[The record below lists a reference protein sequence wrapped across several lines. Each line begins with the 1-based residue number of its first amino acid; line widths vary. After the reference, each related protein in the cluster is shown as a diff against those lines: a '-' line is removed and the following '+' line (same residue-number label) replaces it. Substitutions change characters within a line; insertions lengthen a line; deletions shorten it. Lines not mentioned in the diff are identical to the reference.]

1 MDTRR
6 YRMVVTSGLD
16 YVSTGAQVDARLRDW
31 LREPPKNYDIQ
42 AFAEGRNEIARGVTL
57 DHDSAT
63 GTGGAYG
70 RWRLRE
76 TAPDGTWQTTLVIR
90 QTESRPTRVQLDV
103 EHLPD
108 DPDTLP
114 TPAKTPRLAASLLD
128 VLQAR
133 DGLADVTRMPQVVE
147 AADIDSVIDE
157 LCDAERRLP
166 IVMATA
172 PNGADFDVWLERTLD
187 PLVRP
192 LAGLAILYALA
203 PGADNR
209 FNRLMEYHRVYGG
222 GTRTFLPGVDPA
234 WAADGQ
240 RHRVMS
246 HRVVAENPARA
257 RRLLA
262 QLPQGLATRAPLPPE
277 LDAVPVLRARTKESS
292 GSSELERLRDEN
304 HALFEILEEAGREQ
318 RVRADEIRDLK
329 NELQRARSDEI
340 TLIAEYDEQYRELH
354 ETRVQLVTVQKR
366 LLALGAAEA
375 AYAPDDGG
383 PAVPESFAEI
393 LERIEEMPRVH
404 FTGARKIT
412 LELDD
417 QAYGSSWVRMA
428 WDALLAL
435 RDYADVSVDAPA
447 DGAAFRDFKQ
457 WCEDA
462 PGGRHAISPRKVVRD
477 ESRTVKTNTVWRKER
492 TFPVPENVDP
502 ACRLFVGAHVRIGG
516 GNTVAPRLHY
526 HDAAR
531 AEHGIFIG
539 YIGPHLT
546 NTLT

>member
-16 YVSTGAQVDARLRDW
+16 YVGTGAQVDDRLRSW
-31 LREPPKNYDIQ
+31 LKEPPKTYDID

-63 GTGGAYG
+63 GTSGAYG

-76 TAPDGTWQTTLVIR
+76 TTPDGTWQTTVVIR
-90 QTESRPTRVQLDV
+90 QTGAGPTWVQLDV

-108 DPDTLP
+108 DPDALP
-114 TPAKTPRLAASLLD
+114 VPAKTPRLAGSLLD
-128 VLQAR
+128 VLRAR
-133 DGLADVTRMPQVVE
+133 DGLADVTRMPQVIEV
-147 AADIDSVIDE
+147 DDVDCVIDE
-157 LCDAERRLP
+157 LCDDRRRLP
-166 IVMATA
+166 VVVAST
-172 PNGADFDVWLERTLD
+172 PYGVDFDAWLERTVD

-192 LAGLAILYALA
+192 LAGLAILYVLA
-203 PGADNR
+203 PEAEPH
-209 FNRLMEYHRVYGG
+209 FNRALEYHQVFAGG
-222 GTRTFLPGVDPA
+222 IRTYLPGVDPA

-246 HRVVAENPARA
+246 RRAVIESPQRA

-262 QLPQGLATRAPLPPE
+262 QLPQSLATHAPLPTE
-277 LDAVPVLRARTKESS
+277 LDSVPVLRARTKE
-292 GSSELERLRDEN
+292 GVGTSELQRLRDEN

-329 NELQRARSDEI
+329 QELQQARRGESM
-340 TLIAEYDEQYRELH
+340 LAVEYDDQYRELQGAKAQV
-354 ETRVQLVTVQKR
+354 RVLQNR
-366 LLALGAAEA
+366 LLVLNAGEA
-375 AYAPDDGG
+375 AYTPAEPG
-383 PAVPESFAEI
+383 PVEPASFAEI
-393 LERIEEMPRVH
+393 LGRIDAMPHVH
-404 FTGARKIT
+404 FTGARKVT

-417 QAYGSSWVRMA
+417 QAYGSSWGRMT

-435 RDYADVSVDAPA
+435 RDYAD
-447 DGAAFRDFKQ
+447 AAAGGETSRDFKQ

-462 PGGRHAISPRKVVRD
+462 PDGMHAISPRKIVRD
-477 ESRTVKTNTVWRKER
+477 ESKSVKTKTDWRRER
-492 TFPVPENVDP
+492 TFPVPVDVDP
-502 ACRLFVGAHVRIGG
+502 TRKVFMGAHIRIGG

-526 HDAAR
+526 YDASCAT
-531 AEHGIFIG
+531 HGIFIG

>member
-1 MDTRR
+1 MDTNTRR

-16 YVSTGAQVDARLRDW
+16 YVGTGAQVDDRLRSW
-31 LREPPKNYDIQ
+31 LKEPPKTYDID

-63 GTGGAYG
+63 GTSGTYG

-76 TAPDGTWQTTLVIR
+76 TAPGGTWQTTVVIR
-90 QTESRPTRVQLDV
+90 QAATGPTWVQLDV

-108 DPDTLP
+108 DPDALP
-114 TPAKTPRLAASLLD
+114 VPAKTPRLAGSLLD

-147 AADIDSVIDE
+147 VDDVDSVIHE
-157 LCDAERRLP
+157 LCDEGRRLP
-166 IVMATA
+166 IVVAST
-172 PNGADFDVWLERTLD
+172 PNGADFDEWLERTVD

-192 LAGLAILYALA
+192 LAGLAILYVLA
-203 PGADNR
+203 PEAEPH
-209 FNRLMEYHRVYGG
+209 FNRALEYHKVFGG
-222 GTRTFLPGVDPA
+222 GVRTYLPGVDPA

-246 HRVVAENPARA
+246 RRTITESPQRA
-257 RRLLA
+257 RRLLT
-262 QLPQGLATRAPLPPE
+262 QLPQSLATHAPLPSA
-277 LDAVPVLRARTKESS
+277 LDSVPVLRARAKE
-292 GSSELERLRDEN
+292 GVGTSELERLRDEN

-329 NELQRARSDEI
+329 HELQKAQQGESM
-340 TLIAEYDEQYRELH
+340 LVVEYDEQYRELH
-354 ETRVQLVTVQKR
+354 GVKAQLLAVQKR
-366 LLALGAAEA
+366 LLVINAGEA
-375 AYAPDDGG
+375 AYMPVEPG
-383 PAVPESFAEI
+383 PADPTSFEEI
-393 LERIEEMPRVH
+393 LDRIAEMPRVH

-417 QAYGSSWVRMA
+417 QAYGSSWGRMT

-435 RDYADVSVDAPA
+435 RDYADAAVD
-447 DGAAFRDFKQ
+447 GETSRDFKQ
-457 WCEDA
+457 WCEDV
-462 PGGRHAISPRKVVRD
+462 PDGMHAISPRKIIRD
-477 ESRTVKTNTVWRKER
+477 ESKSVKTKTEWRKER
-492 TFPVPENVDP
+492 TFPVPEYVDP
-502 ACRLFVGAHVRIGG
+502 ARKVFMGAHVRIGG

-526 HDAAR
+526 YDGACAT
-531 AEHGIFIG
+531 HGIFIG

>member
-16 YVSTGAQVDARLRDW
+16 YVGTGARVDDRLRNW
-31 LREPPKNYDIQ
+31 LKEPPKQYDID

-63 GTGGAYG
+63 GASGTYG

-76 TAPDGTWQTTLVIR
+76 TTPDGTWQTTVVIR
-90 QTESRPTRVQLDV
+90 QAGAGPTWVQLDV

-108 DPDTLP
+108 DPHALP
-114 TPAKTPRLAASLLD
+114 VPAKTPRLAGNLLD

-133 DGLADVTRMPQVVE
+133 DGLADVTRMPQVIEV
-147 AADIDSVIDE
+147 DDVDSVIDE
-157 LCDAERRLP
+157 LCDERRRLP
-166 IVMATA
+166 VVVAST
-172 PNGADFDVWLERTLD
+172 PYGVDFDAWLEDTVD

-192 LAGLAILYALA
+192 LAGLAVLYVLA
-203 PGADNR
+203 PEAEPR
-209 FNRLMEYHRVYGG
+209 FNRALEHHQVFAGG
-222 GTRTFLPGVDPA
+222 IRTYLPGVDPA

-246 HRVVAENPARA
+246 RKAVTESPARA
-257 RRLLA
+257 RHLLA
-262 QLPQGLATRAPLPPE
+262 QLPQSLATHAPLPPA
-277 LDAVPVLRARTKESS
+277 LDSVPLLRARTKESA
-292 GSSELERLRDEN
+292 GTSELERLKDEN

-329 NELQRARSDEI
+329 QELQSARQGESLL
-340 TLIAEYDEQYRELH
+340 TVEYDEQYRDLQ
-354 ETRVQLVTVQKR
+354 RAKAQVRALQKR
-366 LLALGAAEA
+366 LVVLHAGEA
-375 AYAPDDGG
+375 AYMPVEPG
-383 PAVPESFAEI
+383 PAEPASFSEI
-393 LERIEEMPRVH
+393 LARIAEMPRVH
-404 FTGARKIT
+404 FTGSRKIT

-417 QAYGSSWVRMA
+417 QAYGSSWGRMT

-435 RDYADVSVDAPA
+435 RDYAD
-447 DGAAFRDFKQ
+447 AAAGGDTSRDFKQ
-457 WCEDA
+457 WCEDV
-462 PGGRHAISPRKVVRD
+462 PEGMHAISPRKIIRD
-477 ESRTVKTNTVWRKER
+477 ESKSVKSKTDWRRER
-492 TFPVPENVDP
+492 TFPVPDYVDP
-502 ACRLFVGAHVRIGG
+502 TRKVFMGAHIRIGG

-526 HDAAR
+526 HDASCAT
-531 AEHGIFIG
+531 HGIFVG

>member
-1 MDTRR
+1 MDARR
-6 YRMVVTSGLD
+6 YRMVVISGLD
-16 YVSTGAQVDARLRDW
+16 YVSTGAQVDDRLRAW
-31 LREPPKNYDIQ
+31 LRDPPKGYDID

-63 GTGGAYG
+63 GTAGAYG

-90 QTESRPTRVQLDV
+90 QAEKRPTWVQLDV

-108 DPDTLP
+108 DPDAQP
-114 TPAKTPRLAASLLD
+114 VAAKTPRLAGSLLE

-147 AADIDSVIDE
+147 AEDVDSVIDE
-157 LCDAERRLP
+157 LCDDERRLP
-166 IVMATA
+166 IIMATA
-172 PNGADFDVWLERTLD
+172 PNGADFDAWLDGTLD

-192 LAGLAILYALA
+192 LAGLAILYVLA
-203 PGADNR
+203 PGADSR
-209 FNRLMEYHRVYGG
+209 FNRHMEYHRVFGG
-222 GTRTFLPGVDPA
+222 GIRTFLPGVDPA

-246 HRVVAENPARA
+246 HRVVTENPARA

-262 QLPQGLATRAPLPPE
+262 QLPQSLATRVPLPPD
-277 LDAVPVLRARTKESS
+277 LDAVPVLRTRTKEST
-292 GSSELERLRDEN
+292 GTSELERLRDEN

-329 NELQRARSDEI
+329 HELQRAKQDEN

-354 ETRVQLVTVQKR
+354 ETRAQLVLVQKR
-366 LLALGAAEA
+366 LLALGAGEA
-375 AYAPDDGG
+375 AYAPDDTD
-383 PAVPESFAEI
+383 PVVPESFAEI
-393 LERIEEMPRVH
+393 LERVDAMPRVH
-404 FTGARKIT
+404 FTGSRKIT
-412 LELDD
+412 LELDE

-428 WDALLAL
+428 WDVLLAL
-435 RDYADVSVDAPA
+435 GDYAE
-447 DGAAFRDFKQ
+447 AAAEGTGFRDFKQ

-462 PGGRHAISPRKVVRD
+462 PDGRRVVSPRKVVRD
-477 ESRTVKTNTVWRKER
+477 ESKTVKANTAWRKER
-492 TFPVPENVDP
+492 TFPVPRRVES
-502 ACRLFVGAHVRIGG
+502 AGRLFMGAHVRIGS

-526 HDAAR
+526 HDGVHAD
-531 AEHGIFIG
+531 HGILIG

>member
-16 YVSTGAQVDARLRDW
+16 YVSTGAQVDARLRGW
-31 LREPPKNYDIQ
+31 LREPPKNYDVE

-63 GTGGAYG
+63 GTAGAYG

-76 TAPDGTWQTTLVIR
+76 TAPDGTWQTTLLIR

-114 TPAKTPRLAASLLD
+114 TVAKTPRLAGSLLD
-128 VLQAR
+128 VLRAR

-147 AADIDSVIDE
+147 APDLDSVIDE
-157 LCDAERRLP
+157 LCDEERRLP
-166 IVMATA
+166 VVMATA
-172 PNGADFDVWLERTLD
+172 PNGADFDTWLERTLD

-203 PGADNR
+203 PGVDHH
-209 FNRLMEYHRVYGG
+209 FNRAMEYHRVFGG
-222 GTRTFLPGVDPA
+222 GIRTFLPGVDPA

-246 HRVVAENPARA
+246 HRVITENPARV

-262 QLPQGLATRAPLPPE
+262 QLPRNLAARAPLPPE
-277 LDAVPVLRARTKESS
+277 LDAVPVLRARTNEHPT
-292 GSSELERLRDEN
+292 GSELERLRDEN

-354 ETRVQLVTVQKR
+354 EARAQLVTVQKR

-375 AYAPDDGG
+375 AYAPDDSG
-383 PAVPESFAEI
+383 PAAPESFAEI

-435 RDYADVSVDAPA
+435 RDYADASADACAGGPV
-447 DGAAFRDFKQ
+447 FRDFKQ

-462 PGGRHAISPRKVVRD
+462 PDGKHSVSPRKVVRD
-477 ESRTVKTNTVWRKER
+477 ESKTVKSNAAWRRER
-492 TFPVPENVDP
+492 TFPLPEHVEP
-502 ACRLFVGAHVRIGG
+502 SGRLFMGAHVRIGG

-526 HDAAR
+526 HDAAC
-531 AEHGIFIG
+531 AEHGLFIG

>member
-16 YVSTGAQVDARLRDW
+16 YVGTGAQVDDRLRSW
-31 LREPPKNYDIQ
+31 LKEPPKTYDID

-63 GTGGAYG
+63 GTSGAYG

-76 TAPDGTWQTTLVIR
+76 TTPDGTWQTTVVIR
-90 QTESRPTRVQLDV
+90 QTGAGPTWVQLDV

-108 DPDTLP
+108 DPDALP
-114 TPAKTPRLAASLLD
+114 VPAKTPRLAGSLLD
-128 VLQAR
+128 VLRAR
-133 DGLADVTRMPQVVE
+133 DGLADVTRMPQVIEV
-147 AADIDSVIDE
+147 DDVDCVIDE
-157 LCDAERRLP
+157 LCDDGRRLP
-166 IVMATA
+166 VVVAST
-172 PNGADFDVWLERTLD
+172 PNGVDFEAWLERTVD

-192 LAGLAILYALA
+192 LAGLAILYVLA
-203 PGADNR
+203 PEAEPH
-209 FNRLMEYHRVYGG
+209 FNRALEYHQVFAGG
-222 GTRTFLPGVDPA
+222 IRTYLPGVDPA

-246 HRVVAENPARA
+246 RRAVVESPQRA

-262 QLPQGLATRAPLPPE
+262 QLPQSLATHAPLPTE
-277 LDAVPVLRARTKESS
+277 LDSVPVLRARTKE
-292 GSSELERLRDEN
+292 GVGTSELQRLRDEN

-329 NELQRARSDEI
+329 QELQQARRGESM
-340 TLIAEYDEQYRELH
+340 LAVEYDDQYRELQGAKAQV
-354 ETRVQLVTVQKR
+354 RVLQNR
-366 LLALGAAEA
+366 LLVLNAGEA
-375 AYAPDDGG
+375 AYTPIEPG
-383 PAVPESFAEI
+383 PAEPASFAEI
-393 LERIEEMPRVH
+393 LGRIDAMPHVH
-404 FTGARKIT
+404 FTGARKVT

-417 QAYGSSWVRMA
+417 QAYGSSWGRMT

-435 RDYADVSVDAPA
+435 RDYAD
-447 DGAAFRDFKQ
+447 AAAGGETSRDFKQ
-457 WCEDA
+457 WCEDV
-462 PGGRHAISPRKVVRD
+462 PDGKHAISPRKIVRD
-477 ESRTVKTNTVWRKER
+477 ESKSVKTKTDWRRER
-492 TFPVPENVDP
+492 TFPVPVDVDP
-502 ACRLFVGAHVRIGG
+502 TRKVFMGAHIRIGG

-526 HDAAR
+526 YDASCTT
-531 AEHGIFIG
+531 HGIFIG